1 MPGPVSKE
9 QDELSQLLNRNR
21 LSEAM
26 SDHLLKLG
34 IESLSDFVGL
44 VDSQSYESELKTLI
58 VDKSACKDDLVQLS
72 RVRNAWKEAHMT
84 VEKSRKR
91 RIEVLLMIAMTPL
104 ILVHKRPCSKPSTR
118 CTG

>member
-44 VDSQSYESELKTLI
+44 VDSQSYES
-58 VDKSACKDDLVQLS
+58 A
-72 RVRNAWKEAHMT
+72 N
-84 VEKSRKR
+84 
-91 RIEVLLMIAMTPL
+91 
-104 ILVHKRPCSKPSTR
+104 
-118 CTG
+118 